1 MRLRLRL
8 RMQRAW
14 GRMKDEKTRKTCQ
27 GPKDLAES
35 GGSTFFSNPFLKG
48 VFVLLLHAVFIGPVA
63 QRIEQ
68 QSSKL

>member
-1 MRLRLRL
+1 
-8 RMQRAW
+8 
-14 GRMKDEKTRKTCQ
+14 MKKPERPARVRRTCLPAVVRE
-27 GPKDLAES
+27 GGAES
-35 GGSTFFSNPFLKG
+35 ENRKVQHFFQILFLKG